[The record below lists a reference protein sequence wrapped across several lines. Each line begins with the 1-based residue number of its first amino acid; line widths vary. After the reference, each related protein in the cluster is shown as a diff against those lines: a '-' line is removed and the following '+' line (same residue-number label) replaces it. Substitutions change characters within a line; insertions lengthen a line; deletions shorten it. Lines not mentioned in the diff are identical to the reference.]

1 MTDESTPD
9 SFENVNA
16 AVGEEWKA
24 ETTPYERVREV
35 ISHTYE
41 PASAEEVAED
51 ALTSPKTARKHL
63 ETLVSDGFVTAVAGE
78 TGGTRYRRSLDSLI
92 LEQAADLL
100 SELSVA
106 ELEARTSEMRQT
118 LQEFQETYDA
128 QSPDELSVGLSNDAL
143 GSNETPGET
152 SDRPEPDPSTLTE
165 WRTTRRNLALANAA
179 LSIANARKVVAD
191 EDSDAA
197 REAVSLD

>member
-1 MTDESTPD
+1 MTKETGPD
-9 SFENVNA
+9 SFDDVNT
-16 AVGEEWKA
+16 AVGDEWKE

-63 ETLVSDGFVTAVAGE
+63 ETLANDGFVTTTPGDA
-78 TGGTRYRRSLDSLI
+78 GGTRYRRSLDSLVV
-92 LEQAADLL
+92 EQAADLL

-106 ELEARTSEMRQT
+106 ELEARVSEMRQK
-118 LQEFQETYDA
+118 LREFEETYDA
-128 QSPDELSVGLSNDAL
+128 QSPDELSVGLSNETLA
-143 GSNETPGET
+143 GSSE
-152 SDRPEPDPSTLTE
+152 RAEPDSSTLTE

-191 EDSDAA
+191 EDAGADRGAI
-197 REAVSLD
+197 SLD